1 MQVLKR
7 LMARL
12 RQWLRNDRAIR
23 YPAPPIVAYYWDG
36 GVPCPHPVKDISI
49 TGAYLYGANPWQPG
63 TVITG
68 AFRGL
73 FDLDLSMAFRVVRQG
88 PDGIGIRFMPQTK
101 QERLDLKRLV
111 NWIAMAGG
119 QKSVPGEES
128 NLDEE

>member
-12 RQWLRNDRAIR
+12 GQWLRNDRATR

-63 TVITG
+63 TVIIGTFSG
-68 AFRGL
+68 PCE
-73 FDLDLSMAFRVVRQG
+73 LDLTMAFRVVRQG
-88 PDGIGIRFMPQTK
+88 PDGIGISFVPQTK
-101 QERLDLKRLV
+101 QGRLDLQRFLNRV
-111 NWIAMAGG
+111 AMAGR
-119 QKSVPGEES
+119 QKSAPARRV
-128 NLDEE
+128 